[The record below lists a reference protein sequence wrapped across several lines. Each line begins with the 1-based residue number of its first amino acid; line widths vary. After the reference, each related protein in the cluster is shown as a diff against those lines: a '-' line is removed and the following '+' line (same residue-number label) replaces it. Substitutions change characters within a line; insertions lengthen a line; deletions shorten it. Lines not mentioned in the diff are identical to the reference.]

1 MRIFIQLTLLAVVGL
16 VLGFGLVECAL
27 RVFHLT
33 APLQYEPNPLFGW
46 GHTPNAVVWRY
57 QDGESVEVKINSRG
71 LRDFDYQYEKSD
83 RTYRIMVLGDSFSEA
98 VQVPLENSFPKLV
111 EATLSSKQ
119 TLLPSRIEVINA
131 GASGYGTDNELLFF
145 RSEGSKYKPDLVLLE
160 FCICN
165 DVRNNWFELENVD
178 VGGFRKPYFVPAP
191 DGLVLKN
198 FPFVRE
204 ASVAT
209 PIKLWLNRH
218 VRLYPFLREAR
229 DRLMSVSRGAPS
241 GIPLDYQVYLK
252 DYPES
257 WNTAWFVTG
266 GLLRE
271 LKREVAAQGAA
282 LLVMIVPTR
291 VQVYSKDWQQ
301 VLETYSDMEKHE
313 WEIGKPNRLLRQ
325 ILEQEGIGY
334 VDLLPPFIQHANQSG
349 PLLYLSSDGHWNREG
364 HRLASEI
371 LSETLIH
378 HSVLSDQFVQETH
391 NTNSE
396 VQ

>member
-16 VLGFGLVECAL
+16 VLGFGLVESAL

-33 APLQYEPNPLFGW
+33 APLQYEPNPWFGW
-46 GHTPNAVVWRY
+46 GHTPNAVVWRS

-71 LRDFDYQYEKSD
+71 LRDFDYQHEKPEG
-83 RTYRIMVLGDSFSEA
+83 TYRIMVLGDSFSEA
-98 VQVPLENSFPKLV
+98 VQVSLENSFPKLI
-111 EATLSSKQ
+111 EAVLSGKQ
-119 TLLPSRIEVINA
+119 TLQPFRIEVINA
-131 GASGYGTDNELLFF
+131 GVSGYGTDNELLFF
-145 RSEGSKYKPDLVLLE
+145 RSEGSRYKPDLVLLE

-178 VGGFRKPYFVPAP
+178 AGGFRKPYFVPGS
-191 DGLVLKN
+191 DGLVLKS
-198 FPFVRE
+198 FPFERE
-204 ASVAT
+204 TDAST
-209 PIKLWLNRH
+209 PIKLWLNKH

-229 DRLMSVSRGAPS
+229 DRLMSVSSGAPS

-271 LKREVAAQGAA
+271 LKREVAAQGAV
-282 LLVMIVPTR
+282 LFVMIVPTR

-301 VLETYSDMEKHE
+301 VLETYSDMKKHE
-313 WEIGKPNRLLRQ
+313 WEIGKPNRLLHQ
-325 ILEQEGIGY
+325 ILEQERIGY
-334 VDLLPPFIQHANQSG
+334 VDLLPPFLQHANQSG
-349 PLLYLSSDGHWNREG
+349 PPLYLSSDGHWNREG
-364 HRLASEI
+364 HRLASGI
-371 LSETLIH
+371 LAEELIH
-378 HSVLSDQFVQETH
+378 YSMLSAVSVEENRKTY
-391 NTNSE
+391 SE